1 MVVLM
6 KIKGTNRKL
15 KVNANSLEDNSKG
28 IFLKISKVG
37 SCTRYM
43 KNVWLHDVVNHF
55 DFGSNK
61 RPATILSYNIH
72 KPITPKRACPL
83 KGIS

>member
-1 MVVLM
+1 M

-15 KVNANSLEDNSKG
+15 KVNTNSLEDNSKG

-43 KNVWLHDVVNHF
+43 KNVKLHDVVNHF
-55 DFGSNK
+55 DLVVTSDRQLFCHTTSTNQ
-61 RPATILSYNIH
+61 LH
-72 KPITPKRACPL
+72 PKGHAP
-83 KGIS
+83 

>member
-1 MVVLM
+1 MVTLTKTM
-6 KIKGTNRKL
+6 GTSRKL
-15 KVNANSLEDNSKG
+15 SVNANSLEDNSKG

-37 SCTRYM
+37 SCTRYL
-43 KNVWLHDVVNHF
+43 KNVKLHDVVNHC
-55 DFGSNK
+55 DFGNNK